1 MEYILA
7 QTDVEAKQVKKITL
21 EEMEEVS
28 NSGKI
33 SIIYL
38 DGQNSEKDIMKLV
51 AYFNKKNRNAY
62 VREVKFGLD
71 QNEYLYEIHIIWNNF
86 FS

>member
-21 EEMEEVS
+21 EEIEQLL
-28 NSGKI
+28 NSGKM
-33 SIIYL
+33 SIVYL
-38 DGQNSEKDIMKLV
+38 DKQNSEKNIMKLV
-51 AYFNKKNRNAY
+51 AYFNKKNRNVY

-71 QNEYLYEIHIIWNNF
+71 KNEYLYEIHIV
-86 FS
+86 

>member
-7 QTDVEAKQVKKITL
+7 QTDVEAKQVKKITI
-21 EEMEEVS
+21 EEIEEIS

-38 DGQNSEKDIMKLV
+38 DGINSEKDIMKLI
-51 AYFNKKNRNAY
+51 AYFNKKNRNVY

-71 QNEYLYEIHIIWNNF
+71 QNEYLYEIHII
-86 FS
+86 

>member
-21 EEMEEVS
+21 EEMEQVS
-28 NSGKI
+28 HSGKI

-38 DGQNSEKDIMKLV
+38 DGENSEKDIMKLV

-71 QNEYLYEIHIIWNNF
+71 QNEYLYEIHIIWNNI
-86 FS
+86 S

>member
-21 EEMEEVS
+21 EEIEQLL

-38 DGQNSEKDIMKLV
+38 DRQNSEKDIMKLV

-71 QNEYLYEIHIIWNNF
+71 QNEYLYEIHII
-86 FS
+86 

>member
-21 EEMEEVS
+21 EEIEQLL
-28 NSGKI
+28 NSGKM
-33 SIIYL
+33 SIVYL
-38 DGQNSEKDIMKLV
+38 DKQNSEKDIMKLV
-51 AYFNKKNRNAY
+51 AYFNKKNRNVY

-71 QNEYLYEIHIIWNNF
+71 KNEYLYEIHIV
-86 FS
+86 

>member
-21 EEMEEVS
+21 EEIEQLL

-38 DGQNSEKDIMKLV
+38 DRQNSEKDIMKLV
-51 AYFNKKNRNAY
+51 AYFNKKNRNVY

-71 QNEYLYEIHIIWNNF
+71 KNEYLYEIHII
-86 FS
+86 